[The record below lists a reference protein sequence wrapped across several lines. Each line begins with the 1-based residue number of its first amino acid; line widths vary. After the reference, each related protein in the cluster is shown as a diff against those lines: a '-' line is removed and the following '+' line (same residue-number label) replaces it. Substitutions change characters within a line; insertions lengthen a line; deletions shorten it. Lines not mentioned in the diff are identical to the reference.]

1 MRPAADRPFRVL
13 MVAPT
18 SFFADYGCHVRILE
32 ESLVLRRLGHQVT
45 VVTYYKGRPIAGL
58 DIVRTPPLPWR
69 AEYEVGSSRHKYAFD
84 LYLFVTA
91 LRAALRIRPDIIHGH
106 LHEGALIGAP
116 ISWLLRRPLVFDLQG
131 SLTGE
136 MVDHSFLQ
144 PDSMLFNL
152 FRWIERF
159 INRLPAAILTSST
172 HARRM
177 LEEEFGLP
185 PARIHPLPDC
195 VNAETF
201 RPHNPAASELKA
213 QLGIPADRPV
223 VAYLG
228 LLADYQGTPHLVQS
242 AARLQAAG
250 VDAHFLIMGYPD
262 PMHYRQMA
270 AEWGVSDRVT
280 LTGKIPYE
288 QAADYL
294 SVGDI
299 AVAPK
304 LSLTEGSGKV
314 LNYMALGLPVVA
326 YDTPVQR
333 EYLGDLGVYAAPG
346 DVEGLAAGI
355 CALLDD
361 APRRAAL
368 GAALRQRAIEGY
380 SWDQAGRQIVTIYR
394 RLLAPAQSA
403 KGGELWSPQDHR

>member
-1 MRPAADRPFRVL
+1 MRIEAVRPYRVL

-45 VVTYYKGRPIAGL
+45 IVTYYKGRPIAGL

-84 LYLFVTA
+84 VYLFFTA

-106 LHEGALIGAP
+106 LHEGALVGGP
-116 ISWLLRRPLVFDLQG
+116 ISWLLRRPLVFDFQG

-136 MVDHSFLQ
+136 MVDHNFLQ
-144 PDSMLFNL
+144 PDSALFGL
-152 FRWIERF
+152 FRRIERV
-159 INRLPAAILTSST
+159 INRIPAAILTSST

-177 LEEEFGLP
+177 LEDEFGIA

-201 RPHNPAASELKA
+201 RPHNPAASDLKA

-228 LLADYQGTPHLVQS
+228 LLADYQGTPQLIES
-242 AARLQAAG
+242 AARLKAAG
-250 VDAHFLIMGYPD
+250 VDAHLLVMGYPN
-262 PMHYRQMA
+262 HSRYQRMA
-270 AEWGVSDRVT
+270 AEWDVSDRVT

-288 QAADYL
+288 KAADYL

-314 LNYMALGLPVVA
+314 LNYMAMAMPIVA
-326 YDTPVQR
+326 FDTPVQR

-346 DVEGLAAGI
+346 DVENLVAGI
-355 CALLDD
+355 RTLLED

-368 GAALRQRAIEGY
+368 GAALRQRAIEHY
-380 SWDQAGRQIVTIYR
+380 SWEQAGRQIVGVYR
-394 RLLAPAQSA
+394 KLTAPAQDL
-403 KGGELWSPQDHR
+403 KGGKVWSPQDRR